1 MASLSEILGRRPPG
15 KVCIIKPSS
24 LGDVVHSVPI
34 LPELRRLWPDAHLSW
49 VVSGPFRSLLEGR
62 EDLDRVIPYDK
73 GPSGVSVRGMRGLAS
88 LCGALARE
96 RFDLTIDLQ
105 GLLRSGLMT
114 AATRAPV
121 RVGLDDAREGA
132 RWFYTHRVDAP
143 RARVHAVDRVM
154 LVAEALGGAPS
165 SPEFSLPI
173 RHEDDAWAER
183 TLAATPSPRL
193 VVNVGSRWLTKRWPV
208 RHFAEVARRAVAEF
222 GAGVVAVG
230 APEDRPLVDAL
241 REAMGRTP
249 VLDLCGG
256 TSLLQLGALA
266 RRSDVYLSNDTG
278 PLHLA
283 AATGASVVG
292 IYTCTDPKLTGPYG
306 PNAVSVRSCV
316 WCAPSFLKTCDRL
329 ECHDELSPDRVWAVV
344 RPRLAWAIGSAA

>member
-49 VVSGPFRSLLEGR
+49 VVSSSFRSLLEGR
-62 EDLDRVIPYDK
+62 DDLDRVIPYDK
-73 GPSGVSVRGMRGLAS
+73 GPSGVSLKGLRGLTS
-88 LCGALARE
+88 LCRTLARE

-114 AATRAPV
+114 AATRAPA
-121 RVGLDDAREGA
+121 RVGLADAREGA

-143 RARVHAVDRVM
+143 RAGVHAVDRAM
-154 LVAEALGGAPS
+154 LVAEALGGHPS
-165 SPEFSLPI
+165 TPEFSLPI
-173 RHEDDAWAER
+173 RPEDDSWAER
-183 TLAATPSPRL
+183 TLATVPGPRL
-193 VVNVGSRWLTKRWPV
+193 ILNVGARWLTKRWPAAQ
-208 RHFAEVARRAVAEF
+208 FAEVARRAAAEF
-222 GAGVVAVG
+222 GAGIVAVG

-241 REAMGRTP
+241 REAMGPTP
-249 VLDLCGG
+249 VLDLCGA
-256 TSLLQLGALA
+256 TTLLQLGALA
-266 RRSDVYLSNDTG
+266 RRSEVYLSNDTG

-306 PNAVSVRSCV
+306 PNAVAVKSCV

-329 ECHDELSPDRVWAVV
+329 ECHDEVSPDRVWAVV
-344 RPRLAWAIGSAA
+344 RPRLARAVRSAG